1 MKKLS
6 QTIAFIWYGF
16 IALPL
21 LTFAQPGG
29 GQGPSG
35 SSGGGQAP
43 STGGNQRVG
52 GWETLTNPLGNI
64 TLQGFFLKIIEILII
79 FAVPIIVFFIIL
91 AGFKYVTAR
100 GNMAKIGEA
109 TQALTWA
116 IVGGV
121 LVLGAEALLYI
132 IQGTVN
138 AIR

>member
-6 QTIAFIWYGF
+6 QALAFIWYGF
-16 IALPL
+16 IALPVVSL
-21 LTFAQPGG
+21 AQGG
-29 GQGPSG
+29 GSTGGGSGGGGTGG
-35 SSGGGQAP
+35 SSGGGTTA
-43 STGGNQRVG
+43 GG
-52 GWETLTNPLGNI
+52 GWETLQNPLGNI
-64 TLQGFFLKIIEILII
+64 TLQGFFIKIIQILII

-100 GNMAKIGEA
+100 GNMAKVGEA

-121 LVLGAEALLYI
+121 LILGAEALLYI
-132 IQGTVN
+132 IQNTVN